1 MVEGS
6 FELRFPITPVLF
18 EGVTFVDWGQVWAGN
33 EKIEL
38 SDLVWTPGL
47 GVRYYSP
54 IGPIRLD
61 LAYRR
66 PTGERLRVVTSQVE
80 PCVATGEDRD
90 PCTTLLRGART
101 GPGFL
106 RVGELALLGPTV
118 PFDRDKSFLSRLQL
132 HFSIGQAF

>member
-1 MVEGS
+1 V
-6 FELRFPITPVLF
+6 
-18 EGVTFVDWGQVWAGN
+18 GQVWDEDEAL
-33 EKIEL
+33 EL
-38 SDLVWTPGL
+38 GDLEWTPGV

-61 LAYRR
+61 LAYSSQ
-66 PTGERLRVVTSQVE
+66 GAEQLRVVTGQVE
-80 PCVATGEDRD
+80 PCVAPSPDCIPLHPLGED
-90 PCTTLLRGART
+90 

-118 PFDRDKSFLSRLQL
+118 PFGRDQSFLHRLQL